1 MGTKLQFNTEKE
13 VSYKRAVFTIGDVLL
28 YRLIHTWL
36 IYKLVNFFSPKF
48 FEEKKALKVLHN
60 FTREVIA
67 ERERTFEKIQLP
79 TEDHEVYTGKR
90 RLAML
95 DLLITAKNEEGTID
109 DEGIREEV
117 DTFMFEGHDTTAA
130 ALNFAFML
138 IACNKHVQE
147 QIVEEIGMV
156 LGDARQKPT
165 YKDLQEMKYLERAV
179 KEVLRLYP
187 SVHFISRKLG
197 DDLITGSGYKL
208 PKGTITHLHI
218 YDLHHNPDIY
228 PDPERFDP
236 DRFLPENCQNRH
248 PFAYLPFS
256 AGPRNC
262 IGQRFAMLELKA
274 AICGVLA
281 NFVLE
286 PVDTPDTIVLVVDL
300 VLRTKD
306 PIRVKE
312 GILVGNMTHL
322 QTDTENIFNRLR
334 EWRRNF
340 YPMYKFFAVH
350 VIAANILTPE
360 DCELV
365 MSNPVHSEK
374 GKIYDLL
381 HNWLKDGLLTSNGS
395 KWQTRRRILTPA
407 FHFNI
412 LQQFILVFN
421 EEADKLVEAFRSEC
435 KKSYINIT
443 PHVAQFTLKTI
454 TETAMGTKLHFNT
467 QKEINYKEAVY
478 EIGRILLYRLS
489 HPWFIEQVI
498 NFFSPWYLQERRVT
512 KTLHTF
518 TKEVI
523 SDREKNFKDV
533 ELPAEE
539 HDVYKGKKRLAMLD
553 LLLSAKN
560 KEGTIDNAGIQEEV
574 DTFMFEGHDTTAMA
588 LGFSLMLLASHK
600 HIQELVVQEMR
611 EVLGDL
617 RKKPTYN
624 DLQSLKY
631 MERCIKESL
640 RLYPSVHF
648 ISRTLGADLKTHS
661 GYFLPKGT
669 PVVIHIYD
677 VHHDP
682 EIYPDPEKFDPD
694 RFLPENCQ
702 NRHPFAYLPFSAG
715 PRNCI
720 GQKFAM
726 LELKA
731 ALCAVLGSFVLEPID
746 TPETVVVV
754 VDIVLRTKEGIKVK
768 FVPREGQAVLIQST
782 RMFPVTVLV
791 YVAALTAI
799 FFLLKLIKILL
810 SNYAMMSKLA
820 GPPQGGVIIGN
831 MWYLQGTPEL
841 IFQRLREARKNFYP
855 IYKLNAMFQ
864 CGANILSP
872 EDCEVFVTIKK
883 KLVSTGLF

>member
-1 MGTKLQFNTEKE
+1 MTRRRILTPAFHFSILQQFVNIFNEETDRLVEIFKEVDDQSCVNINPHITQFTLKTIAESAMGTKLQFNTEKE

-768 FVPREGQAVLIQST
+768 FVPRE
-782 RMFPVTVLV
+782 
-791 YVAALTAI
+791 
-799 FFLLKLIKILL
+799 
-810 SNYAMMSKLA
+810 
-820 GPPQGGVIIGN
+820 
-831 MWYLQGTPEL
+831 
-841 IFQRLREARKNFYP
+841 
-855 IYKLNAMFQ
+855 
-864 CGANILSP
+864 
-872 EDCEVFVTIKK
+872 
-883 KLVSTGLF
+883 